1 MRCWVIEMA
10 SIKETEQKIQ
20 NLIGQCNEA
29 TGKQSTTLSDGVS
42 DLSAKASNLG
52 RLTVKSNGFF
62 TAAQDGFNGYDTVSV
77 SVPGVKLPTLKNA
90 AKPEQVSEGRQYI
103 DGDGKVQTGTN
114 SAFAIY
120 DITTLANGKT
130 GGALMRLV
138 TFSALEKWKSLFESV
153 GSAQSY
159 IPIMFGVMGSSL
171 DIFQG
176 ALVSPQNNTEYM
188 YVGHNFM
195 GTSTLQFNY
204 DDDAT
209 TVSDLTLT
217 VNGEAQTIPD
227 NGLSIAIAFYAP
239 IILS

>member
-1 MRCWVIEMA
+1 MA

-52 RLTVKSNGFF
+52 QLTVKSNGIY
-62 TAAQDGFNGYDTVSV
+62 TAAKSGFNGFDKVSV
-77 SVPGVKLPTLKNA
+77 NVPGVTLPALSNA
-90 AKPEQVSEGRQYI
+90 AKNKDVREGKRYI
-103 DGDGKVQTGTN
+103 DSDGKVQTGTYT
-114 SAFAIY
+114 AFAAY
-120 DITTLANGKT
+120 AVTTLANGTT
-130 GGALMRLV
+130 GGDLIRLV

-159 IPIMFGVMGSSL
+159 VPIMFGVMGESL
-171 DIFQG
+171 DVFQG
-176 ALVSPQNNTEYM
+176 ALVSPQQNNVYM

-204 DDDAT
+204 DDDTT

-217 VNGEAQTIPD
+217 VNGDVQAIPES
-227 NGLSIAIAFYAP
+227 GLSISIAWYYPQA
-239 IILS
+239 LS